1 MNNLIIISAPSGS
14 GKTTICKYLQK
25 LDSSINFSVSFTT
38 RQKRENEVEG
48 KDYFF
53 TTNTKF
59 EEKIKDGEFVEWEQI
74 HGDFYYGT
82 LKSTLDE
89 IINKDKT
96 ILLELD
102 VKGAMSVKKLYPKK
116 SLSIFIEPPSV
127 EDLKLRLQKRGAD
140 DNERIVKRLG
150 RLDSELAYKSN
161 FDYHVIND
169 DLDQAVKEIMNII
182 NNKNKGVLYG
192 S

>member
-1 MNNLIIISAPSGS
+1 
-14 GKTTICKYLQK
+14 
-25 LDSSINFSVSFTT
+25 
-38 RQKRENEVEG
+38 
-48 KDYFF
+48 
-53 TTNTKF
+53 
-59 EEKIKDGEFVEWEQI
+59 
-74 HGDFYYGT
+74 
-82 LKSTLDE
+82 
-89 IINKDKT
+89 
-96 ILLELD
+96 
-102 VKGAMSVKKLYPKK
+102 MSVKKLYPKK

-192 S
+192 SWTTIY